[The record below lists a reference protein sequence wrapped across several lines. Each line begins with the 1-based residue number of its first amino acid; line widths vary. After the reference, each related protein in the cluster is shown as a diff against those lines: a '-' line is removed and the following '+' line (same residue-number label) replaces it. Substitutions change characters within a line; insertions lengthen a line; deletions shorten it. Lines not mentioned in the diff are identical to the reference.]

1 MDTSDVLRHLRDH
14 LGVASVDDADEAVRQ
29 VLSAVS
35 PLIPWPAANRL
46 QSRLPP
52 AWFEALRAEKFDDA
66 AGLPRL
72 LAALEG
78 LDEAQAVERV
88 STVLSWLAASL
99 DDGGAHA
106 LVSGLPADVRGLVR
120 PVEQGSAPPPAH
132 AGGGHRLADG
142 RPGSAHPLSEAKAS
156 EAHAESV
163 ARTDDPHAETRLSSA
178 KGMTQE
184 REQESLAEGHP
195 KRSNAED
202 EAP

>member
-1 MDTSDVLRHLRDH
+1 M
-14 LGVASVDDADEAVRQ
+14 GV
-29 VLSAVS
+29 
-35 PLIPWPAANRL
+35 N
-46 QSRLPP
+46 LPT
-52 AWFEALRAEKFDDA
+52 
-66 AGLPRL
+66 PRL
-72 LAALEG
+72 DACTAQLLA
-78 LDEAQAVERV
+78 QR
-88 STVLSWLAASL
+88 
-99 DDGGAHA
+99 
-106 LVSGLPADVRGLVR
+106 
-120 PVEQGSAPPPAH
+120 SAPPPAH